1 MRGIEGKEEA
11 GEARRWKEKAEE
23 ERRSGAQ
30 KPEAGKVVY
39 MQKERCVAG
48 GRRGWRGGR
57 KKRKSSEEGG
67 EEGGGEADGRGGSER
82 GSTGV

>member
-1 MRGIEGKEEA
+1 MH
-11 GEARRWKEKAEE
+11 
-23 ERRSGAQ
+23 
-30 KPEAGKVVY
+30 
-39 MQKERCVAG
+39 MQKGTLR
-48 GRRGWRGGR
+48 RRGTERVAGGR

>member
-1 MRGIEGKEEA
+1 MEHKSLKLEKLCTCKRNAASQGDGEG
-11 GEARRWKEKAEE
+11 G
-23 ERRSGAQ
+23 
-30 KPEAGKVVY
+30 
-39 MQKERCVAG
+39 
-48 GRRGWRGGR
+48 GGR

>member
-48 GRRGWRGGR
+48 GRRGWRGG
-57 KKRKSSEEGG
+57 EE
-67 EEGGGEADGRGGSER
+67 ETEAQRGRRR
-82 GSTGV
+82 GRWR